1 MALLERMTEQT
12 PSTIHRKLVD
22 SLYVEAML
30 LADEARAYFDV
41 VGRAERDSLEALSR
55 VTFSCESLK
64 VTTRLMHII
73 AWLLTQRA
81 VEAGELTPGDALSPS
96 RRLGDAPETDAAT
109 VEAMPQQARAII
121 ATSIELHRRV
131 ARLDASLDDPAVD
144 ESPARRMLDRLSASF

>member
-1 MALLERMTEQT
+1 MTEKAT
-12 PSTIHRKLVD
+12 SAIHRRLVD

-81 VEAGELTPGDALSPS
+81 VQAGELTPGDALSPS
-96 RRLGDAPETDAAT
+96 RRLGDAPESDRETLD
-109 VEAMPQQARAII
+109 AMPPQARSII
-121 ATSIELHRRV
+121 TTSVELHRRV
-131 ARLDASLDDPAVD
+131 ARLDASLDEPVIDD
-144 ESPARRMLDRLSASF
+144 SPARRMLDRLSASF

>member
-1 MALLERMTEQT
+1 MTEQAT
-12 PSTIHRKLVD
+12 SAIHRKLVD
-22 SLYVEAML
+22 ALYVEAML

-81 VEAGELTPGDALSPS
+81 VEAGELTPGDALSPA
-96 RRLGDAPETDAAT
+96 RRLGEAPETDADT
-109 VEAMPQQARAII
+109 LDAMPVHARTII

-131 ARLDASLDDPAVD
+131 SRLDASLDEPMA
-144 ESPARRMLDRLSASF
+144 EASPARRMIERLSASF

>member
-1 MALLERMTEQT
+1 MALLHVMTEQAT
-12 PSTIHRKLVD
+12 TIHRRLVD

-81 VEAGELTPGDALSPS
+81 VEAGELAPGDALSPS
-96 RRLGDAPETDAAT
+96 RRLGEAPETDAAT
-109 VEAMPQQARAII
+109 LDTMPVQARTII

-131 ARLDASLDDPAVD
+131 ARLDASLDEPLTEA
-144 ESPARRMLDRLSASF
+144 SPARRMLERLSASF